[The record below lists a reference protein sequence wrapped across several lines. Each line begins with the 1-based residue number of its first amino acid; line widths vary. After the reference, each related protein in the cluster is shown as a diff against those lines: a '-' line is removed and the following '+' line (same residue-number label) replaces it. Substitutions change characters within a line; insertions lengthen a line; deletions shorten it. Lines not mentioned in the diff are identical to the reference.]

1 MQVTKQQI
9 VNGVVKYSKN
19 EIIPKV
25 TDKTFR
31 MIVSTATT
39 MLEMNPDALTKW
51 IDHPVV
57 SSVLME
63 NNGYYDVDMLEEA
76 LERTLEEYGDFS
88 VKFPG
93 IRFLSPEEKELNFS
107 AADVKK
113 LKAYINE

>member
-1 MQVTKQQI
+1 MIIGFGIGGKHLARTARKAGI
-9 VNGVVKYSKN
+9 PYVV
-19 EIIPKV
+19 
-25 TDKTFR
+25 
-31 MIVSTATT
+31 
-39 MLEMNPDALTKW
+39 LEMNPEVLTKW

-63 NNGYYDVDMLEEA
+63 NNGYYDVDMLEES
-76 LERTLEEYGDFS
+76 LERTLKEYGDFS